1 MMELDIGP
9 LDKNWSALIRIHH
22 RSGAFGLVADEG
34 GSNALVI
41 GLKQRF

>member
-1 MMELDIGP
+1 MMELEIGP
-9 LDKNWSALIRIHH
+9 LDKDWSALFRLHH

-34 GSNALVI
+34 DSNALVI